1 MNIER
6 RKGIVGHF
14 PGRRHLQLI
23 SPRRLRNGVAVS
35 VVVRVVPLCWVDGD
49 VDGLGLQE
57 IRRRP
62 VPCRRRCRL
71 LPKVNKR
78 VKLSQL
84 LTDLI
89 YVVH

>member
-62 VPCRRRCRL
+62 VLCRGL
-71 LPKVNKR
+71 LPKVEQEENPAYRPAAK
-78 VKLSQL
+78 
-84 LTDLI
+84 
-89 YVVH
+89 